1 MVEININSAKFKFQY
16 LPDYAAFLL
25 NNKLEEFTQ
34 VAIRFCREADLPML
48 RPLAHMSEK
57 DLIALSMG
65 GNREL
70 LTALSS
76 NNITPFIENN
86 IKNFVSNQ
94 INDATGKKLI
104 DRSEVM
110 TEDVILAF
118 YLRRKAFAFFLYAY
132 TQNTVIHTL
141 IIAEMDFYTTEE
153 QLLTSKAIIKSQEA
167 GN

>member
-1 MVEININSAKFKFQY
+1 MINIEVKAVNFKFQY
-16 LPDYAAFLL
+16 IPDYAAFLL
-25 NNKLEEFTQ
+25 KNKLEEFTQ

-48 RPLAHMSEK
+48 RPLAHIPEK
-57 DLIALSMG
+57 DLIALSLE

-76 NNITPFIENN
+76 NNIAPFIENN
-86 IKNFVSNQ
+86 IRKFITNQ
-94 INDATGKKLI
+94 INDLQGKKLI

-110 TEDVILAF
+110 AEDIILAF

-141 IIAEMDFYTTEE
+141 IIAEMDYYTTEE
-153 QLLTSKAIIKSQEA
+153 QLLTTKTLIKSREE